1 MSTWISLPPFVSL
14 PIAVALF
21 FLGGQSEPL
30 KTGAPFWALLMTVY
44 FVLCAAYASAI
55 RQGLYRLLSP
65 IQLVAQGLIV
75 TVVSMESGTLPI
87 ISWTGVLSAVS
98 GSFILLN
105 HFFRGK
111 TDSRENVTF
120 DTLPSSASSRGPL
133 CESIPLPVITT
144 DSSGIVVEAN
154 KAFSSLVPGGEISG
168 KPVTEFFIPGEDF
181 VSLGA
186 REYIVFQAPLD
197 GLFFFALVEMPRE
210 RKKREQSKGTVSLL
224 DPATGLYSHEYATI
238 RTAEELS
245 RAFRYRRW
253 LCGVLLAVEFTY
265 VPGLNYQEDMEKS
278 FLAAFSSFVRTT
290 VRDSDIA
297 FYLGDRKIL
306 ILLPETPQQG
316 AKDVSLKLM
325 DLPEPLAELKNSF
338 PFSVEIDYGFV
349 YYSGNYPMSKE
360 QFLEKLHS
368 NLGGAS
374 E

>member
-1 MSTWISLPPFVSL
+1 MDFPSPIRIPSDCSGFVFPRRAIGAFEDRS
-14 PIAVALF
+14 AL
-21 FLGGQSEPL
+21 L
-30 KTGAPFWALLMTVY
+30 GAPYDCLFCSV
-44 FVLCAAYASAI
+44 
-55 RQGLYRLLSP
+55 RRLRLSH
-65 IQLVAQGLIV
+65 Q
-75 TVVSMESGTLPI
+75 TGTLPP
-87 ISWTGVLSAVS
+87 SLSNSARCPGPDCHS
-98 GSFILLN
+98 GFHGIGNPSHHFLDRSPFRCLRLLYSPQP
-105 HFFRGK
+105 FFSGK

-278 FLAAFSSFVRTT
+278 FLAAFSSFVRTR

-338 PFSVEIDYGFV
+338 PFSVEIEYGFV